1 MTKIHYKRIASG
13 LKLPIFLSLFAA
25 CMMLAGCQSTK
36 TVATNKEKSS
46 NETKE
51 VKKASWYEA
60 AKTFTK
66 HHDYF
71 EATGTAISLDSS
83 TAVTKARHTSVAIL
97 QSQLQEIL
105 EGLRTSMVNNGV
117 SVAKEPL
124 YILQT
129 RTCLN
134 DLYDQL
140 SPDRV
145 AVNADGNTYKAYV
158 QMRMSRTQVW
168 DRWKKSLSEARS
180 HYAEATNG
188 NPVIRAWL
196 HPEMPDSTS
205 GSSSGSGK

>member
-1 MTKIHYKRIASG
+1 MTKTHYERIASG
-13 LKLPIFLSLFAA
+13 LKFPIFLSMFAA
-25 CMMLAGCQSTK
+25 GLMLAGCQSTK

-46 NETKE
+46 NESKE
-51 VKKASWYEA
+51 VKRTPWYET

-83 TAVTKARHTSVAIL
+83 NAVTKARHTSVAIL

-105 EGLRTSMVNNGV
+105 EGLRTNMVSNGV
-117 SVAKEPL
+117 KVAKDPL

-140 SPDRV
+140 SPDKV

-158 QMRMSRTQVW
+158 QMRMSRAQVW
-168 DRWKKSLSEARS
+168 DSWKKSLSEARS

-205 GSSSGSGK
+205 DSSTSSGK